1 MYSKVGN
8 QGLVKKNEKELGNSD
23 FRTVIRPTCTQGI
36 RTENTTVP
44 AAAPAVRKVL
54 ETCHV
59 LKFRIS
65 SNDLRHFG
73 QKMTRKPDGRW
84 SDLPETDETDETD
97 SSTLPPGQHRFLQS
111 SHRSYY
117 PNSLEGP
124 GPKKTGDQTT
134 RPLVTSFQSFQR
146 LMFFMI
152 LCHFATLC
160 HISHALSKALEPRS
174 WPNRSQ

>member
-1 MYSKVGN
+1 MNQMYSKVGN

-73 QKMTRKPDGRW
+73 QKMTRKPDGSGLICQR
-84 SDLPETDETDETD
+84 P
-97 SSTLPPGQHRFLQS
+97 
-111 SHRSYY
+111 
-117 PNSLEGP
+117 
-124 GPKKTGDQTT
+124 T
-134 RPLVTSFQSFQR
+134 RPTRSTAPPCLLASTDFCKAPIDRIIQIHLKGLGRKKLVTR
-146 LMFFMI
+146 PPDHL
-152 LCHFATLC
+152 
-160 HISHALSKALEPRS
+160 SHLSNLSKDS
-174 WPNRSQ
+174 CSS